1 MTSRLVS
8 ALRLLRPHQWVK
20 NTFVL
25 VGLLFGHAWHDA
37 LKLNQALA
45 AFAAFCLL
53 SSAVYVF
60 NDLLDRESDRQH
72 PRKRHRPLASGALPV
87 PAALALM
94 GLSLIGGL
102 ALAFTA
108 AGQAPWLFVAY
119 LLINGAY
126 SLGAKHVVIL
136 DVFIIAAGFMLRLL
150 AGTLGL
156 GIAPSHWLLLCGLML
171 TLFLGFTK
179 RRAEL
184 AAVADDPAAHR
195 RVLEDY
201 SEGMLD
207 NFITVTTACTVVS
220 YSLYTVS
227 AETIALHGS
236 NHLMMTVPFVLYGM
250 FRYLFLLHRRGG
262 GGDTARDL
270 ATDLHLVFAC
280 SGWLATTLAVLAGR
294 L

>member
-1 MTSRLVS
+1 M
-8 ALRLLRPHQWVK
+8 K
-20 NTFVL
+20 NAFVL
-25 VGLLFGHAWHDA
+25 VGLFFGHAWHDPH
-37 LKLNQALA
+37 KLEQAVA
-45 AFAAFCLL
+45 AFCAFCLL

-60 NDLLDRESDRQH
+60 NDLMDREADRQH
-72 PRKRHRPLASGALPV
+72 PKKRHRPLASGALATS
-87 PAALALM
+87 AALGLLALCL
-94 GLSLIGGL
+94 GGGL
-102 ALAFTA
+102 LLAFTL
-108 AGQAPWLFVAY
+108 AGLAPWLFVAY
-119 LLINGAY
+119 LALNGVY

-156 GIAPSHWLLLCGLML
+156 GIAPSQWLLLCGLML
-171 TLFLGFTK
+171 TLFLGFAK

-184 AAVADDPAAHR
+184 TAVADDPAAHR
-195 RVLEDY
+195 RVLEEY

-207 NFITVTTACTVVS
+207 TFITVTAACTVVS

-227 AETIALHGS
+227 AETVALHGS
-236 NHLMMTVPFVLYGM
+236 NHLMLTVPFVLYGM

-270 ATDLHLVFAC
+270 AADPHLLFAC
-280 SGWLATTLAVLAGR
+280 AGWLLTALAVLSGQ